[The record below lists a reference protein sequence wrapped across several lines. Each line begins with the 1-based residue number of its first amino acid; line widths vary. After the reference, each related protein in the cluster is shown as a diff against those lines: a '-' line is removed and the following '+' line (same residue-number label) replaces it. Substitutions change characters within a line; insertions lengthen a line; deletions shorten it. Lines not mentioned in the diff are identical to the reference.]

1 MATKAFVLGNNID
14 TDQLALGRY
23 MAAGIE
29 KLAAHCLEATYPGFS
44 HLSSPGDV
52 IIAGYNFGVGS
63 SREQAVE
70 VLKFLKISA
79 VIAVSF
85 AGIFYRNAI
94 NLGLPAIICKD
105 VSSIQ
110 DGDFVE
116 LFIPKNKLNVPGK
129 NLSLDLEPIPPN
141 LVEILNSG
149 GLIPYLKN
157 RLNPNNSEI

>member
-1 MATKAFVLGNNID
+1 MTTKAFILGNNID

-52 IIAGYNFGVGS
+52 IIAGYNFGAGS

-70 VLKFLKISA
+70 ALKFLKISA
-79 VIAVSF
+79 VIAISF

-94 NLGLPAIICKD
+94 NLGLPAIVCKD
-105 VSSIQ
+105 VSGIQ
-110 DGDFVE
+110 DGDFVK
-116 LFIPKNKLNVPGK
+116 LRIPKNKLDVPSRD
-129 NLSLDLEPIPPN
+129 LSFDLEPIPPN
-141 LVEILNSG
+141 LAEILNSG
-149 GLIPYLKN
+149 GLIPHLKN
-157 RLNPNNSEI
+157 RLNTNN